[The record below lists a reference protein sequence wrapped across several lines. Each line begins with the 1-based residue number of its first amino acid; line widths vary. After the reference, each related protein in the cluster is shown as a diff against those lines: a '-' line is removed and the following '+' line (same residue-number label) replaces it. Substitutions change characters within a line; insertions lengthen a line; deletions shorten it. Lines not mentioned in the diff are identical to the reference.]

1 MIENRM
7 PSPTQNPHFEINGY
21 RARAQIGCAPDEHGV
36 TQETIV
42 DLRVNLF
49 FDPALYLDRYEMP
62 YDYLQALDAITTT
75 VAEGHHILQEALA
88 LRIGRRILASAQVEC
103 VDVRVRK
110 TERYEG
116 VDSIGFFTTVDRTL
130 LDRVDALVQTAA

>member
-1 MIENRM
+1 MG
-7 PSPTQNPHFEINGY
+7 PYFEVNGY

-36 TQETIV
+36 TQETVV
-42 DLRVNLF
+42 DLRVHLVAE
-49 FDPALYLDRYEMP
+49 PALYLDRYAMA
-62 YDYLQALDAITTT
+62 YDYLQATDAIAATI
-75 VAEGHHILQEALA
+75 AEGHHILQEALA
-88 LRIGRRILASAQVEC
+88 LKIGRRILASAQVER